1 MTASATTTVSSDILL
16 DPLQGEA
23 RSIEDWVT
31 TFHLSFVV
39 LDPFTRESAILVPT
53 AGRILQNFSGS
64 NCRMAWLL
72 TGTPEQALEF
82 MDNWTNSILTF
93 CDPDRVAIKEL
104 GLAEL
109 PAFVHIN
116 QGLEIVGLAQGWN
129 PADWR
134 EVSDNLAKQ
143 MKWSR
148 PEVPTSQDPP
158 SFHGTSALN

>member
-1 MTASATTTVSSDILL
+1 MTVSAATTVSPDITL

-39 LDPFTRESAILVPT
+39 LDPFTRQSAILVPT

-72 TGTPEQALEF
+72 ACAPDQALEF
-82 MDNWTNSILTF
+82 MGDWASSILTF
-93 CDPDRVAIKEL
+93 CDPDRVAIKAL
-104 GLAEL
+104 GLVEL
-109 PAFVHIN
+109 PAFMHIN
-116 QGLEIVGLAQGWN
+116 QGLEVVGLAQGWN
-129 PADWR
+129 PVDWR
-134 EVSDNLAKQ
+134 QASDKLASQ

-148 PEVPTSQDPP
+148 PDVPAAEDPP
-158 SFHGTSALN
+158 AFHGTPAVG

>member
-1 MTASATTTVSSDILL
+1 MTASAATTVSSDILL